1 MWISP
6 RFDFRGDI
14 PLLQAVKKIF
24 QKKLDIPPCGRFI
37 LLSEGAVRPVK
48 INEVEALVGI
58 SKKNIRFYEQQEL
71 LCPRRNSENSYR
83 DYGEEEVRTL
93 QRIKLLRKLGVPIE
107 EIRQMLRGS
116 HTVGDGMRRHLVSME
131 RERRNLEQSM
141 ALCRELQA
149 LDIPAAELDAGA
161 ILTRMEE
168 MERLGT
174 SFRNRQEGDIR
185 IQYVAPVAV
194 TVLLVGLMLAAIL
207 LMFWAYGAAPQD
219 APPIWVLVL
228 LAAGCLAVCG
238 GIVFALSQRIREIEK
253 GEMNDAKRY

>member
-1 MWISP
+1 M
-6 RFDFRGDI
+6 
-14 PLLQAVKKIF
+14 
-24 QKKLDIPPCGRFI
+24 
-37 LLSEGAVRPVK
+37 RPVK

-141 ALCRELQA
+141 ELCRELQNQ
-149 LDIPAAELDAGA
+149 DIPIASLDAQALLAKMEQLEQGGA
-161 ILTRMEE
+161 
-168 MERLGT
+168 
-174 SFRNRQEGDIR
+174 SFQDKHTQDVRVR
-185 IQYVAPVAV
+185 YVAPVVV
-194 TVLLVGLMLAAIL
+194 TVLMVSLMTALSGLL
-207 LMFWAYGAAPQD
+207 LWAFFSQPEQ
-219 APPIWVLVL
+219 APPIWVLLLIVAFFAAVAVGVVL
-228 LAAGCLAVCG
+228 ALA
-238 GIVFALSQRIREIEK
+238 QRIREIGK
-253 GEMNDAKRY
+253 GEIDDAKHY

>member
-1 MWISP
+1 M
-6 RFDFRGDI
+6 
-14 PLLQAVKKIF
+14 
-24 QKKLDIPPCGRFI
+24 
-37 LLSEGAVRPVK
+37 
-48 INEVEALVGI
+48 
-58 SKKNIRFYEQQEL
+58 
-71 LCPRRNSENSYR
+71 
-83 DYGEEEVRTL
+83 
-93 QRIKLLRKLGVPIE
+93 
-107 EIRQMLRGS
+107 
-116 HTVGDGMRRHLVSME
+116 
-131 RERRNLEQSM
+131 
-141 ALCRELQA
+141 
-149 LDIPAAELDAGA
+149 
-161 ILTRMEE
+161 TRMEE

-174 SFRNRQEGDIR
+174 SFRNRQEGDVR